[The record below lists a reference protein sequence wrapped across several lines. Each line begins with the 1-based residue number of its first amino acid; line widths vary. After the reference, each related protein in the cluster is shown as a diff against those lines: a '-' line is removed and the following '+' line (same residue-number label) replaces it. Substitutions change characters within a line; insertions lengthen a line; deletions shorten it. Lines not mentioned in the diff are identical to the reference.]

1 MFFCLGGNS
10 AQSLY
15 FCAGLCYHGRMD
27 KIPEKKSD
35 RIANYIFYGAGLLI
49 AFVGFVCVLFVGVFL
64 AASSVYGIYLSFSLQ
79 GAGKVALA
87 ILLSL
92 MMLAASAFMAYAD
105 VLIVK
110 TVMKR
115 ADEWYGGDKGGG
127 EGEERDKT
135 VKSAELAQE
144 SGEAEITEDSSG
156 EQ

>member
-1 MFFCLGGNS
+1 
-10 AQSLY
+10 
-15 FCAGLCYHGRMD
+15 MD

-135 VKSAELAQE
+135 VKSAELVQE

>member
-1 MFFCLGGNS
+1 
-10 AQSLY
+10 
-15 FCAGLCYHGRMD
+15 MD

-79 GAGKVALA
+79 GAGKVTLA

-92 MMLAASAFMAYAD
+92 MMLAASVFMAYAD

-144 SGEAEITEDSSG
+144 SGEAEITEDSGG